1 MVRELGNTRITL
13 YNPIEAA
20 FSAALWD
27 TLDPGTSIYLGSPDD
42 LKQLREM
49 IGILPDKRTTF
60 AGQLI
65 NDAQRYAA
73 SGNYRDALKVLA
85 GAAQVLGKIRLRGEI
100 VRSCL
105 KEEAG
110 ALTFGRFLRET
121 ETARKTIDVLWRF
134 QTGDGGKISE
144 GVPVE
149 PVSISIGELEVGEF
163 TALCRNLGIVCIAA
177 KSGEMVTVSL
187 DKHDLE
193 EKTGK
198 MGTANVPQFPIFFE
212 EVTDPAPSNRD
223 RLIRI
228 RDVEGI
234 VRYYDLKKE

>member
-1 MVRELGNTRITL
+1 MNALIKELGQSGFALEHGQSSVMVRELGNTRITL

-163 TALCRNLGIVCIAA
+163 TALCRISGLSAIAA
-177 KSGEMVTVSL
+177 KSGGNGNGL
-187 DKHDLE
+187 
-193 EKTGK
+193 
-198 MGTANVPQFPIFFE
+198 P
-212 EVTDPAPSNRD
+212 R
-223 RLIRI
+223 
-228 RDVEGI
+228 
-234 VRYYDLKKE
+234 